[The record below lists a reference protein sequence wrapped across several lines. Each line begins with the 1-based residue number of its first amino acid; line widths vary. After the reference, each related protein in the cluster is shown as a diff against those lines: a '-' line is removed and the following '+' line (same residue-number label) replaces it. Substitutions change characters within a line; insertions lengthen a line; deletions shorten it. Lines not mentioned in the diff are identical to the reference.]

1 MTASTEACSSLR
13 RNSPASFFFFF
24 ADFIFLC
31 LQVKNRTQC
40 GGNNMFHEVK
50 ILYCH
55 TLQLVFIALQG
66 CSYVPDESNLSE
78 YTVSHE
84 AKQANTSV
92 PPMYCFL
99 WNLEANIQNIVTEM
113 LIYYTELCCLLFERC
128 LDAAIVRR
136 LQTLK
141 CGCQL
146 VLWFLAYR
154 FSMAAVELR
163 MPDLFGCDQ
172 CKRTEDEKW
181 HCLNHKA
188 HNPKISCCKAATIV
202 SCETNSR
209 PTSVEAARVSAF
221 HIVKPQKPQ
230 LSPFPFEN
238 DWQCAVRDMQREPG
252 RFLRGHVTSKLFIW
266 TVCPQSAADGTK
278 WAVKMEHGAV
288 IFGIQMQRESRF
300 SSTSSASVF
309 HLSHLHISVECSRCS
324 SEGVVYTSVR
334 NLYSAMTSTAHKIFK
349 NKNSLKSSAHL
360 WAVQGSTFMGA
371 LAAAFS
377 VLMGCRW
384 SAYSLAARRRN
395 ATEACASAADACS

>member
-1 MTASTEACSSLR
+1 
-13 RNSPASFFFFF
+13 
-24 ADFIFLC
+24 
-31 LQVKNRTQC
+31 
-40 GGNNMFHEVK
+40 
-50 ILYCH
+50 
-55 TLQLVFIALQG
+55 
-66 CSYVPDESNLSE
+66 
-78 YTVSHE
+78 
-84 AKQANTSV
+84 
-92 PPMYCFL
+92 
-99 WNLEANIQNIVTEM
+99 M

-238 DWQCAVRDMQREPG
+238 DWQCAVRDMQRKPG

-324 SEGVVYTSVR
+324 SEGVVYTSGR

-360 WAVQGSTFMGA
+360 WAVQRLNFYGSTSCCF
-371 LAAAFS
+371 FS
-377 VLMGCRW
+377 VDGGQMERLQSGCEEKKCHRGLRICCW
-384 SAYSLAARRRN
+384 CMQLAGMHYSMIECSEEDLPDSHRRMDCHHELSQLAVSLERCQMHSLIRKGKAFIWGFSN
-395 ATEACASAADACS
+395 NGLT